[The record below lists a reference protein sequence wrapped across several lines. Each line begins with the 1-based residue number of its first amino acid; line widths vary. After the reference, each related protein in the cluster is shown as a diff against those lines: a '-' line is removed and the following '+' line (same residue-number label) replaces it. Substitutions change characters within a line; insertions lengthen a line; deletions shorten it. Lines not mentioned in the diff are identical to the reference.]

1 VRLEVFRHLLSS
13 VADEMGRV
21 LRRTAYSPNIKER
34 RDFSCAVFDP
44 DARMAA
50 QAAHIPVHLGS
61 MPLSV
66 EACVDR
72 LDLGEGDVAVLNDPY
87 RGGTHLPD
95 VTMVAPAFADGGRAG
110 YVASR
115 AHHADIG
122 GAAPG
127 SLPLARELLEE
138 GLVIPPVKLVEAGET
153 REGVRE
159 MILANVRTP
168 EERAGDL
175 RAQLASVARGR
186 ERLASLAER
195 YGRARLERYMDELM
209 AHAERAVRSML
220 EGIPDGVHRF
230 RDVMEGDGRGGGPAE
245 IVAAV
250 RVAGDGAEVDF
261 EGTAEQRESGINAVR
276 AVTLS
281 AVHYVV
287 RALVRED
294 VPSNAGCAAPVR
306 VETPE
311 GSLVDAR
318 PPAAVAGGNVET
330 SQRIVDVLLG
340 ALAQACPDRVPAA
353 SQGTMNNVTVGAR
366 GRSGGA
372 GPEPGF
378 AYYETI
384 AGGAGGRPGKAGAD
398 AVHSHMTNTLNTPVE
413 ALEFAYPLRVR
424 RYAVRRGS
432 GGDGR
437 WPGGDGVVRE
447 TEMLVPARVT
457 LLAERRR
464 KEKQTGK
471 KTPGRKP
478 KPPEPGPR
486 DKDQVNFTDP
496 ESRIM
501 LTSQNGWQQAWN
513 AQMAV
518 DMNSHLIVAGH
529 ISQAPNDKQ
538 ELKAALKALQALP
551 EELGSPERITAD
563 NGYYSEDNITETTD
577 RELVPYLATG
587 RQEHNQRWE
596 ERLADPGPPPEEATD
611 AEQMAWRLKTPDG
624 KAFYGR
630 RKATVETVFGI
641 IKAVL
646 GFRQFS
652 LRGLA
657 KVAGEWN
664 LIKCAYNLKRMH
676 ALAQ

>member
-1 VRLEVFRHLLSS
+1 MSGDRGRHGGASEGGGAPDGEGADAPGHDGGPADPVRLEVFRHLFAS

-34 RDFSCAVFDP
+34 RDFSCAVFDA

-66 EACVDR
+66 EACVER
-72 LDLGEGDVAVLNDPY
+72 LELRPGDVAVLNDPY

-95 VTMVAPAFADGGRAG
+95 VTMVAPVFADGGRVG

-122 GAAPG
+122 GTTPG

-138 GLVIPPVKLVEAGET
+138 GLVIPPVKLVEEGET

-168 EERAGDL
+168 DERAGDL
-175 RAQLASVARGR
+175 RAQIASVRRGRGRLAGLAGRYGR
-186 ERLASLAER
+186 ERVA
-195 YGRARLERYMDELM
+195 RYMVELM

-220 EGIPDGVHRF
+220 EAIPDGEYRF
-230 RDVMEGDGRGGGPAE
+230 RDVMEDDGRGGGPAE

-250 RVAGDGAEVDF
+250 RVAGGGAEVDF
-261 EGTAEQRESGINAVR
+261 AGTAQQRESGINAVR

-306 VETPE
+306 VETPG

-330 SQRIVDVLLG
+330 SQRIVDVLMG
-340 ALAQACPDRVPAA
+340 ALAQACPDRIPAA
-353 SQGTMNNVTVGAR
+353 SQGTMNNVTVGGRVADGGPGR
-366 GRSGGA
+366 GQGPGGADDGRS
-372 GPEPGF
+372 F
-378 AYYETI
+378 AYYETL
-384 AGGAGGRPGKAGAD
+384 GGGSGGRPGKAGAH

-432 GGDGR
+432 GGAGR

-447 TEMLVPARVT
+447 TELLVPARVG

-464 KEKQTGK
+464 VVPWGLGGGEPGAPGRDALLRDGDERELPSKGSVDARAGDVLRIE
-471 KTPGRKP
+471 TPG
-478 KPPEPGPR
+478 GGGWG
-486 DKDQVNFTDP
+486 DP
-496 ESRIM
+496 DGGEG
-501 LTSQNGWQQAWN
+501 T
-513 AQMAV
+513 
-518 DMNSHLIVAGH
+518 
-529 ISQAPNDKQ
+529 
-538 ELKAALKALQALP
+538 P
-551 EELGSPERITAD
+551 EEG
-563 NGYYSEDNITETTD
+563 
-577 RELVPYLATG
+577 
-587 RQEHNQRWE
+587 
-596 ERLADPGPPPEEATD
+596 
-611 AEQMAWRLKTPDG
+611 
-624 KAFYGR
+624 
-630 RKATVETVFGI
+630 
-641 IKAVL
+641 
-646 GFRQFS
+646 
-652 LRGLA
+652 
-657 KVAGEWN
+657 
-664 LIKCAYNLKRMH
+664 
-676 ALAQ
+676 